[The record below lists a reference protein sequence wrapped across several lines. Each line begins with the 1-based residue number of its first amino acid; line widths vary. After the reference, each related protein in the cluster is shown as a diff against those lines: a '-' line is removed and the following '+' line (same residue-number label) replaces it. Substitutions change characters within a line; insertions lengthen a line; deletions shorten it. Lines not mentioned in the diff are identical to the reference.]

1 MAVETAKT
9 VRRSQRRKKKKYSD
23 YAEPRIEFLAGRQRK
38 KAELK
43 AKPEAKPEVKA
54 VAADHLRTHGGKV
67 STSSGLATAMKRDLT
82 AWISKAERI
91 KRELRAKI
99 AQLPVGD
106 STSLVV
112 PLHEDPLQWRCAEA
126 EHNARECEKKVRKNE
141 HDMRSGAWRPV
152 DIEEALLSSRKPP
165 KEVVA
170 PPPTM
175 EALGFD

>member
-1 MAVETAKT
+1 
-9 VRRSQRRKKKKYSD
+9 
-23 YAEPRIEFLAGRQRK
+23 
-38 KAELK
+38 
-43 AKPEAKPEVKA
+43 
-54 VAADHLRTHGGKV
+54 
-67 STSSGLATAMKRDLT
+67 MKRDLT
-82 AWISKAERI
+82 AWIKAERI
-91 KRELRAKI
+91 KRELRAEI

-170 PPPTM
+170 PPPAM

>member
-1 MAVETAKT
+1 
-9 VRRSQRRKKKKYSD
+9 
-23 YAEPRIEFLAGRQRK
+23 
-38 KAELK
+38 
-43 AKPEAKPEVKA
+43 
-54 VAADHLRTHGGKV
+54 LRNGGKV
-67 STSSGLATAMKRDLT
+67 CTSSGLATAIKRDLT
-82 AWISKAERI
+82 ACIKAERI
-91 KRELRAKI
+91 KRELCAEI

-112 PLHEDPLQWRCAEA
+112 PLHEDPLQWRCTEA

-152 DIEEALLSSRKPP
+152 DIEEALFSSRKPP

-170 PPPTM
+170 PPPAM

>member
-1 MAVETAKT
+1 MC
-9 VRRSQRRKKKKYSD
+9 
-23 YAEPRIEFLAGRQRK
+23 
-38 KAELK
+38 
-43 AKPEAKPEVKA
+43 
-54 VAADHLRTHGGKV
+54 
-67 STSSGLATAMKRDLT
+67 TSSGLAVGAMKRDLT
-82 AWISKAERI
+82 AWIKAEQMARD
-91 KRELRAKI
+91 LCAQI

-106 STSLVV
+106 STSVVV

-170 PPPTM
+170 PPPAM